1 VTPHVQGRVAALA
14 APPFGS
20 TESQQRPSVDG
31 LLGGFGIAWVQEDV
45 TMTFV
50 DEPSDEQRAE
60 TALDEALRECINADH
75 RAAIL
80 VLVISKASTRL
91 ALLRGT
97 QEAAELLAA
106 IRNMLTKLPPI
117 QPPGA
122 H

>member
-1 VTPHVQGRVAALA
+1 
-14 APPFGS
+14 
-20 TESQQRPSVDG
+20 
-31 LLGGFGIAWVQEDV
+31 
-45 TMTFV
+45 MTFV

-97 QEAAELLAA
+97 QEAAELLSG
-106 IRNMLTKLPPI
+106 IRNMLIKLPPI

>member
-1 VTPHVQGRVAALA
+1 
-14 APPFGS
+14 
-20 TESQQRPSVDG
+20 
-31 LLGGFGIAWVQEDV
+31 
-45 TMTFV
+45 MTFV

-60 TALDEALRECINADH
+60 TALDEALRECINSDH

-97 QEAAELLAA
+97 QEAAELLTG

-117 QPPGA
+117 PPPGA